1 MLILELLHVD
11 GTQLGGTSLPVTHLH
26 SILRVLVLFIVLLVE
41 GLSMVLQVND
51 GLLSRVLGARRTERV
66 RVEVVTATVRVIVT
80 VRRLRDSSERLKT
93 RICTQGVT
101 VTVTPVT
108 STWLQLLG

>member
-1 MLILELLHVD
+1 MLILKLFHVD
-11 GTQLGGTSLPVTHLH
+11 GTQLSGTSLPVTRLH

-80 VRRLRDSSERLKT
+80 VRRLRDSPKRLKT

-101 VTVTPVT
+101 VTVTTVT